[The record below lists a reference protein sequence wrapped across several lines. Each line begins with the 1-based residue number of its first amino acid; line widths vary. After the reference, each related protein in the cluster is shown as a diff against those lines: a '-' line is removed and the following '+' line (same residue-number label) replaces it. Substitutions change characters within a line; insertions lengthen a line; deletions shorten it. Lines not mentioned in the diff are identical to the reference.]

1 MIALDYIIEN
11 KKLKFKPNRLI
22 ALINKSIEK
31 MIFEKYIECKFDSE
45 LLDLIEIYDLTNG
58 VAK

>member
-1 MIALDYIIEN
+1 MIALDYII
-11 KKLKFKPNRLI
+11 KKEKFKQTSNRLV

-31 MIFEKYIECKFDSE
+31 MIFEKYIEAKYDSE
-45 LLDLIEIYDLTNG
+45 LLDLIVIYDLTNG